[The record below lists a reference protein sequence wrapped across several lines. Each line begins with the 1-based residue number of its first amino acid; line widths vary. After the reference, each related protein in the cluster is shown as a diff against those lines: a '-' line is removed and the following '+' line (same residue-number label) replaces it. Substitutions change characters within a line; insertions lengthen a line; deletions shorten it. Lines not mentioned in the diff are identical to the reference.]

1 MMKRFEISILLAVI
15 SLAFLGIAISEAL
28 AVDVSKGQFYTE
40 QEYQKLSK
48 KERQAY
54 CDALAEEAKRQASR
68 LKELQANLSAEQGK
82 IQELKR
88 KIEEIDQELQPLESQ
103 VADLERQIKELESL
117 PTEWTVRSGESL
129 SKISGYK
136 EIYGDPRK
144 WPRIYRA
151 NRDKI
156 SDPNLIYP
164 GWVLKIPRG
173 LPDYHIVAEGE
184 WLSKIAGY
192 WEIYNDWRQWT
203 KIYEA
208 NRDKIKNPDL
218 IKPGWELK
226 IPR

>member
-1 MMKRFEISILLAVI
+1 MKMLNFKIILAGISLAVI
-15 SLAFLGIAISEAL
+15 AIAISEAI
-28 AVDVSKGQFYTE
+28 AVDVSKGQFYSE

-48 KERQAY
+48 KERRAY
-54 CDALAEEAKRQASR
+54 CDALAAEAERQASR
-68 LKELQANLSAEQGK
+68 AKELQAKLSAE
-82 IQELKR
+82 R
-88 KIEEIDQELQPLESQ
+88 SKIEDLSNKIKEIDAQLKPLESQ
-103 VADLERQIKELESL
+103 VADLEKQINELKSL

-136 EIYGDPRK
+136 EIYSDPKK

-164 GWVLKIPRG
+164 GWVLRIPRG
-173 LPDYHIVAEGE
+173 LPEYHVVAQGE

-208 NRDKIKNPDL
+208 NRDKIKNPDM
-218 IKPGWELK
+218 IMPGWELK

>member
-1 MMKRFEISILLAVI
+1 MKSIHFRLLLATT
-15 SLAFLGIAISEAL
+15 SLAFIGIVISEAL
-28 AVDVSKGQFYTE
+28 AIDVSKGQFYTE
-40 QEYQKLSK
+40 AEYQKLSK
-48 KERQAY
+48 KDRQAY
-54 CDALAEEAKRQASR
+54 CDALAAEAQKQASR
-68 LKELQANLSAEQGK
+68 LKEIQGNLSEERKK
-82 IQELKR
+82 IQDLKDR
-88 KIEEIDQELQPLESQ
+88 IKEIDQQLQPVESQ
-103 VADLERQIKELESL
+103 VADLENQIKQLESL
-117 PTEWTVRSGESL
+117 PTEWTVRSGECL

-136 EIYGDPRK
+136 EIYSDPAK

-164 GWVLKIPRG
+164 GWILRIPRG
-173 LPDYHIVAEGE
+173 LPEYHIVAEGE

-208 NRDKIKNPDL
+208 NRDKIKDPDL
-218 IKPGWELK
+218 IFPGWKLT

>member
-1 MMKRFEISILLAVI
+1 MKKLGLKIVLAGI
-15 SLAFLGIAISEAL
+15 SLAVMAIAVSEAIG
-28 AVDVSKGQFYTE
+28 VDVSKGQFYTE

-54 CDALAEEAKRQASR
+54 CDALAAEAAKQASK
-68 LKELQANLSAEQGK
+68 LKELQANLSTEK
-82 IQELKR
+82 S
-88 KIEEIDQELQPLESQ
+88 KIEDLKSRIREVDSQLEPLESQ

-117 PTEWTVRSGESL
+117 PTEWTVRNGESL
-129 SKISGYK
+129 SKISGYQ
-136 EIYGDPRK
+136 EIYNDPRK

-156 SDPNLIYP
+156 NDPNLIYP
-164 GWVLKIPRG
+164 GWVLRIPRG
-173 LPDYHIVAEGE
+173 LPEYHVVTEGE

-218 IKPGWELK
+218 IMPGWELK